1 MNYCPLFF
9 WHSNLALHLAMVRL
23 RHNPLLKCAIDQQ
36 EEDDT
41 YLRIHEKNMKKC
53 VLGTGEPESTNGDVG

>member
-1 MNYCPLFF
+1 MNHCPLFF
-9 WHSNLALHLAMVRL
+9 WHSGLALHLAMVRL

-41 YLRIHEKNMKKC
+41 YLRIHEKNI
-53 VLGTGEPESTNGDVG
+53 